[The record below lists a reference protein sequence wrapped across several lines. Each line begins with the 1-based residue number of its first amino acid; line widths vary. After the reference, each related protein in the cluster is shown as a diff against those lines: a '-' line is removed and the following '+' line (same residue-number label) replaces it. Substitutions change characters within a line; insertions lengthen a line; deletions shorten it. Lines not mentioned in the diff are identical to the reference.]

1 MKKIYLNTIL
11 GLLLSVTASASEV
24 TELQELSVIREVDPS
39 SFEVLIDL
47 KIQAAVRCSKTVY
60 VKELL
65 GSAAF
70 NESIVLLRARRVRV
84 VVLSSF
90 HSS

>member
-1 MKKIYLNTIL
+1 
-11 GLLLSVTASASEV
+11 LLLSVTASASEV

-47 KIQAAVRCSKTVY
+47 KIQAAVRCSKTIH

-70 NESIVLLRARRVRV
+70 NESIVLLR
-84 VVLSSF
+84 VLGKKMMSIGTK
-90 HSS
+90 